1 MRRRRGRLTAALG
14 AVAVLYAYAG
24 ITFAAPLLGDRERPI
39 VVGAKSFTE
48 QYILSAALAGWVE
61 HETGRSTS
69 LVQSLGSLVA
79 FDALDA
85 GEIDIY
91 VDYTGTLWANEMGRS
106 EIRAGRTEMLG
117 EVREFL
123 EAGHG
128 MTLAATLGFE
138 NSYALA
144 VRGVEADRLDLQA
157 IGDLADYAP
166 RLAIGADVEFFARPE
181 WPAVRDT
188 YGLAFREQ
196 RAMDASLMYQAAAT
210 EEVDVIAAY
219 TTDGRITAYDL
230 LVLEDDRGAIPPYD
244 AIVLA
249 GSRLA
254 TEAPDVLR
262 ALARLEGA
270 IDAERMRA
278 MNLRVDEQGEDPAT
292 VAAAFVETLSAD
304 RVP

>member
-1 MRRRRGRLTAALG
+1 
-14 AVAVLYAYAG
+14 
-24 ITFAAPLLGDRERPI
+24 
-39 VVGAKSFTE
+39 
-48 QYILSAALAGWVE
+48 
-61 HETGRSTS
+61 
-69 LVQSLGSLVA
+69 
-79 FDALDA
+79 
-85 GEIDIY
+85 
-91 VDYTGTLWANEMGRS
+91 
-106 EIRAGRTEMLG
+106 
-117 EVREFL
+117 
-123 EAGHG
+123 

-144 VRGVEADRLDLQA
+144 VRGAEANRLGLRRISDLVVH
-157 IGDLADYAP
+157 AP

-181 WPAVRDT
+181 WTAVRDT

-210 EEVDVIAAY
+210 EEADVIAAY

-244 AIVLA
+244 AIILA

-254 TEAPDVLR
+254 REAPDVLR
-262 ALARLEGA
+262 ALRQLDGA

-292 VAAAFVETLSAD
+292 VAAAFVRTLSESSA
-304 RVP
+304 P